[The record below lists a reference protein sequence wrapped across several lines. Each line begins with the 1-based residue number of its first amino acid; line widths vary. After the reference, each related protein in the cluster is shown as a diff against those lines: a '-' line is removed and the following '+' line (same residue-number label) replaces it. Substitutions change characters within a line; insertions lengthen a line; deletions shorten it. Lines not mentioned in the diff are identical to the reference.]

1 MLTTLETVVINQYLN
16 YSLEYLVTAIVN
28 RKIYVT
34 ILHYAVILTMTT
46 GWAKKTAHQ
55 ACGHQILTDF
65 HNSFT
70 RSTQSN

>member
-1 MLTTLETVVINQYLN
+1 LLTTLETVVINQYLN

-46 GWAKKTAHQ
+46 GWAKKNCTSSLWPSNLNRHRV
-55 ACGHQILTDF
+55 T
-65 HNSFT
+65 NSAT
-70 RSTQSN
+70 